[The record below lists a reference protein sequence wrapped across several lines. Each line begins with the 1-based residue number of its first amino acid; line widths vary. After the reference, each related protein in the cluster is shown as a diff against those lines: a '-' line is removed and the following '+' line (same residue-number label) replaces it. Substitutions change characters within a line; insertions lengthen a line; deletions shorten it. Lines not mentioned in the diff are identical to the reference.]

1 MLVEAERTRESRVE
15 GREGVGGLEVQH
27 DKAEM
32 NKIQYN
38 TLFMPTDMQKK
49 DMEMSH
55 MHKQKHTHTY
65 THVHDI
71 MTNVLDLESV
81 VILNHTHS

>member
-1 MLVEAERTRESRVE
+1 
-15 GREGVGGLEVQH
+15 
-27 DKAEM
+27 
-32 NKIQYN
+32 
-38 TLFMPTDMQKK
+38 MPTDMQKK
-49 DMEMSH
+49 DMEMSR